1 MAMDELWQANTF
13 QQARA
18 AACSGHRAAPSR
30 RGQPPQ
36 GGRASQPGQLH
47 RDLHFL
53 QRAYLRREVHLLLR
67 PLVLWRV
74 ASTVGTIRDPV
85 QAVVPVVLQ
94 GQLDLFPALHVGL
107 DEPEDQV
114 DIAPRYGSVFATA
127 RVLSGVER
135 VAEVL

>member
-53 QRAYLRREVHLLLR
+53 QRAYLRREVHLLLHFFCLEVVVNLADMCFIPAR
-67 PLVLWRV
+67 HSLGDVLAFLLQVVIDLALRALPLAL
-74 ASTVGTIRDPV
+74 
-85 QAVVPVVLQ
+85 AVWAE
-94 GQLDLFPALHVGL
+94 DLNLIDLLFYFIVRL
-107 DEPEDQV
+107 
-114 DIAPRYGSVFATA
+114 
-127 RVLSGVER
+127 
-135 VAEVL
+135 